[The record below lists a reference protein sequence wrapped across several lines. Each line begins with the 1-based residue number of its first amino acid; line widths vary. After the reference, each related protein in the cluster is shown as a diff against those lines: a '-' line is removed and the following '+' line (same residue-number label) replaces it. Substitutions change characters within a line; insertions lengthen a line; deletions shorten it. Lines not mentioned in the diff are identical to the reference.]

1 MQANRF
7 PRCKGTLER
16 AGVSMVGAGPMVFIV
31 SETKPSDTEL
41 VVVRGTVSGKE
52 PDNIW
57 RESEYVG
64 IE

>member
-7 PRCKGTLER
+7 PRCKGTLEQ
-16 AGVSMVGAGPMVFIV
+16 AGFSMAGAGPMVFKV

-41 VVVRGTVSGKE
+41 VVLRGMISGKQ

-57 RESEYVG
+57 RVSEYVG